1 MDDLFNI
8 FGGAEQLWN
17 TICQYAEKAG
27 RATTKLILE
36 LYFVMKSPDT
46 PMIDKTLIVVALGY
60 QLLPEDMMSKEKYGW
75 LGLLDNGAAL
85 YLAYNRVKTRVTP
98 EIETRVDTILN
109 QWFGSSPE
117 QDDPSLESGTNE
129 EEPQLINVP
138 DNLEPAYHPN
148 IYNTPT
154 NRNEDDDDVVID

>member
-27 RATTKLILE
+27 RATTELILE

-46 PMIDKTLIVVALGY
+46 PMIDKTLIVAALGY
-60 QLLPEDMMSKEKYGW
+60 QLLPEDMMSKEKFGV

-85 YLAYNRVKTRVTP
+85 YLAYNRVKSLVTP

-109 QWFGSSPE
+109 QWFGSSSKP
-117 QDDPSLESGTNE
+117 DDPVLESATNAGE
-129 EEPQLINVP
+129 SQMINVP
-138 DNLEPAYHPN
+138 DNREPAYHPN
-148 IYNTPT
+148 IFNDPS
-154 NRNEDDDDVVID
+154 NRIEDEDDVVID